1 MNIID
6 TLKKK
11 PVPKGKKMF
20 KIFFGKK
27 EEENVKNIEDVEKSN
42 EIPIEKEEEKEE
54 KTEKS
59 EKSVMGPDIIDK
71 RGKVSI
77 NRDEIMER
85 LKKFKTKTMVVQ
97 EEKDETTNAIVT
109 DVMKDETSDI
119 VVEKAEPIV
128 IEPRVDEETREDD
141 AEEKKIEEKT
151 DKKDAD
157 TEVDDTEVADTDD
170 EIKISE
176 MPVVDV
182 SVKKRGRKP
191 KEGVFDQQLINSGIE
206 KFKKNMPQIGD
217 KILVKS
223 SSYYM
228 NNRKIFVKKINELF
242 KDYLK
247 EIQSSESGI
256 SCNSS
261 ANEEFSLLTH
271 QKIVRDYLNIYTPYR
286 GLLLYHGL
294 GSGKTCSS
302 IALAEGMKSDKKIVV
317 MTPASLK
324 MNFFSE
330 LKKCGDL
337 LFKKNQYWEFVSIDG
352 KPEYVEILHKTMSIS
367 KEYIRKRGGCWMV
380 NVKKEPNFPT
390 LTTEQQKEIDLQ
402 LNEMIRVK
410 YLDLNYNG
418 LTKKAMVKLTGNDSR
433 NPFDNCVL
441 IIDEAHNFV
450 SRIVNKL
457 KNKKS
462 TSYKLY
468 EYIMNA
474 TNAKVILLSGT
485 PIINY
490 PNEISILFN
499 MLRGYIKSWTFNIKV
514 KSDAKINKDAILEM
528 FDKEGFNTF
537 DFIEYSG
544 NKLQIT
550 RNPFGFINTKK
561 RGILRGTK
569 KVKGGD
575 EKEEDD
581 KKENINEE
589 DVNEEN
595 VDLSETELQDDGDF
609 EEKGIPEQSEETT
622 DEDISEE
629 ELNQETEDG
638 EVPDEDEDEVPD
650 EDEEEDENLA
660 EKQKE
665 IADKQ
670 QSTIAEL
677 KDKVT
682 RMEEELVSI
691 QEKNKILE
699 KALVDKT
706 VEAHVSELSDTP
718 TEEKETEF
726 ESDEVDMEPSDDI
739 EEEKE
744 EEKEEEEEESD
755 SEDAEKE
762 EKDTTDDDIET
773 LKGNIRGL
781 EYDIYSIKKRND
793 ELEEQLKEQQ
803 EKQDTSKNYNVAAII
818 DKQYNQEQMIEEQKK
833 IIETQRE
840 EFDKLKL
847 ELDELKG
854 QYDKLD
860 ENDEIRKERIEMQK
874 EQEKELQ
881 KQIKEMEKI
890 NQEQEK
896 KLEDMVQDTKEKDT
910 KEKDNKEKDT
920 KEKDNKEK
928 DNKEKDTKEK
938 EEDKLDAATEEESL
952 YGRFEK
958 GIDTAR
964 DYISKQLGIGDSGIV
979 GGARKT
985 KKANRPK
992 TNTQKSSN
1000 KRKTQKV
1007 QKINII
1013 PKIEYKE
1020 EEIED
1025 EASARMYYQ
1034 MGNNQIYNPYYGGNG
1049 ALFDK
1054 YNGVKLDSTGN
1065 ISDDEFMNLVIKIL
1079 KKNKLEVNE
1088 SNIQIDNYKSLPDN
1102 PVTFNELFI
1111 SEGSSEL
1118 KNVNLFKRRILGL
1131 TSYFRS
1137 AQEQLMPSIVKTGD
1151 NENIF
1156 IVKTPMSDHQF
1167 SEYQA
1172 IRKKEAEEEKR
1183 NKKNKGKEGMVD
1195 KDGESIYN
1203 FSSTYKIFSRAACNF
1218 AFPEDIERPK
1228 PSMDSKG
1235 EVSEDNFDGVKKK
1248 EIMNRDDYNPE
1259 DDEDIT
1265 EDMNYQKRL
1274 TKSLKEL
1281 GKKNKQGSYVY
1292 LNVDSLKQ
1300 YSPKF
1305 LALLS
1310 NINHPENTGMH
1321 LIYSQFRTLE
1331 GIGILK
1337 MILNANGYAEFKI
1350 KKNTATGKWTIVQ
1363 NIGDEEKSKYVLYTG
1378 SETAEEKEIIRNIYN
1393 SNWKLVPESIVSQI
1407 EKRSKHNHNGEI
1419 IKIFMITASGAEG
1432 ISLKNTRFVH
1442 IVEPYWH
1449 MVRTDQVIGRAR
1461 RICSHED
1468 LPKSLRTVKVYLYL
1482 ATLTEEQSTSDKNT
1496 ELRIR
1501 DTSKID
1507 GVTPVTT
1514 DEMLY
1519 EISYLKNN
1527 INKQILNAV
1536 KSTSFDCNL
1545 YATKRNEDE
1554 AVACYNFGKVE
1565 SNDYTGHPNID
1576 VDKTYKDELN
1586 IKKITWKAQQITYR
1600 RKDYALNTETNEI
1613 YDMESYN
1620 NAVEGLGDLIKVGQL
1635 ETDSKGKPK
1644 FVFNK

>member
-11 PVPKGKKMF
+11 PVPKGKKTF

-27 EEENVKNIEDVEKSN
+27 EEENVKNIEDVEKSI

-54 KTEKS
+54 KT

-128 IEPRVDEETREDD
+128 IEPTVDEEREEDD
-141 AEEKKIEEKT
+141 AEEKKIEEKI
-151 DKKDAD
+151 DKKDD
-157 TEVDDTEVADTDD
+157 ETEVADKDD

-418 LTKKAMVKLTGNDSR
+418 LTKKAMDKLTGNDTR

-474 TNAKVILLSGT
+474 TNAKVILLTGT

-561 RGILRGTK
+561 RDVLRGTK

-575 EKEEDD
+575 D
-581 KKENINEE
+581 KKENINKENINKENINKENINE

-629 ELNQETEDG
+629 ELNQETEEG
-638 EVPDEDEDEVPD
+638 EVPD

-682 RMEEELVSI
+682 RMEEDLVSI

-718 TEEKETEF
+718 TEEKDTEI
-726 ESDEVDMEPSDDI
+726 ESEEAEIEPSDDT
-739 EEEKE
+739 
-744 EEKEEEEEESD
+744 EEEE
-755 SEDAEKE
+755 DAETE
-762 EKDTTDDDIET
+762 EKDKETTDDDIET

-803 EKQDTSKNYNVAAII
+803 ENQDTSKNYNVAAII

-847 ELDELKG
+847 KLDELKG

-881 KQIKEMEKI
+881 KQIKEMEKT

-896 KLEDMVQDTKEKDT
+896 KLEDMVQDTKK
-910 KEKDNKEKDT
+910 
-920 KEKDNKEK
+920 
-928 DNKEKDTKEK
+928 KDTKEK
-938 EEDKLDAATEEESL
+938 EEDKLDATAEEEESL

-964 DYISKQLGIGDSGIV
+964 DYINKQLGIGDSGIV

-985 KKANRPK
+985 KKANRQK
-992 TNTQKSSN
+992 TNTQNSSN

-1102 PVTFNELFI
+1102 PVIFNELFI

-1118 KNVNLFKRRILGL
+1118 KNVNLLKRRILGL

-1195 KDGESIYN
+1195 KNGESIYN

-1235 EVSEDNFDGVKKK
+1235 EVREDNFDGVKKK

-1259 DDEDIT
+1259 DDEDIK

-1407 EKRSKHNHNGEI
+1407 EKTSKHNHNGEI

-1482 ATLTEEQSTSDKNT
+1482 STLTEEQSTSDKNT

-1554 AVACYNFGKVE
+1554 AVACYKFGKVE

-1635 ETDSKGKPK
+1635 ETDRKGKPK